1 MYVIQL
7 LSMQKNIK
15 ILTDVILLCILFEE
29 INGIKDANT
38 LQTSINSC
46 ILPPHPRFG
55 GWTVFQTNLA
65 PSVGDAVP
73 VGTILEISC
82 YYGYKLN
89 GGAISACIRGQW
101 RPEVGQCLRTCPSLR
116 TTTITTVSCTYKGET
131 LATCLDVVEETRA
144 HFQCSPFYEIQGLN
158 KFPIRICSKGQW
170 SGGIP
175 ECVPVCGKKGITK
188 DPTLIVGGFNT
199 TSLEYPWQTALYFK
213 RTKVLICGG
222 TLLSQKTI
230 LTAAHCVT
238 NDKGQLQPK
247 ENYIVAVGKSYRSYN
262 DSRDN
267 AAQFSSIEEMNVS
280 RQYKGYIQRYFGDI
294 AIIVANTTFVLSL
307 NVQPVCVV
315 WEKKFHQSLE
325 NVTRVNQTYASG
337 WGFTSENKNPSD
349 VLKSLK
355 VPLISKD
362 ECERSLS
369 EDDLEYLTDDKLCAG
384 FLESGKS
391 VCKGDSGG
399 GLVTKHGG
407 RYYIIAVVSIAPQ
420 SSTAI
425 GGCDSQ
431 QYGLYTRFSY
441 YIDDFLI
448 DVEARFAPS
457 EQRVDCT
464 DDDCFTAS
472 TNVSITSARSGCI
485 LPDHPMFGNWS
496 IFGAPSNHFMPGTL
510 VVPGTVLKIEC
521 KQNYTLS
528 GHGSLFCE
536 NEFWSSNVGECLGI
550 ATPKTQDLVTTEQ
563 EVHGLF
569 GDHVT
574 LECAAAGNP
583 TPKITWTKDN
593 TLIDG
598 TRGAKYRIKLDQS
611 LQIIM
616 LEKSDAGVYLCTT
629 EKATREATTKRINLV
644 VTDGPQRP
652 ATILESESQGKV
664 VVSLNSSLTLNCL
677 AVGYPLPVVTWW
689 FNGTLIS
696 IQSSQFETGKDNS
709 LRIESV
715 RSSNLGVYTC
725 QTYNGVGKSASWSV
739 TVEARETN
747 QDTSP
752 KGTDVQPDCQD
763 NPFFANCRL
772 IVKANFC
779 THKYYARFCCKAC
792 TEAGLIPVV
801 NLKEKTTI
809 VTD

>member
-1 MYVIQL
+1 MHL
-7 LSMQKNIK
+7 LD
-15 ILTDVILLCILFEE
+15 TF
-29 INGIKDANT
+29 
-38 LQTSINSC
+38 SC
-46 ILPPHPRFG
+46 TLPPHPRFG

-89 GGAISACIRGQW
+89 GGAITACIRGQW

-131 LATCLDVVEETRA
+131 LATCLDVVKGTRA

-158 KFPIRICSKGQW
+158 KFPVRICSRGQW

-267 AAQFSSIEEMNVS
+267 AAQFSSIQEMYVS
-280 RQYKGYIQRYFGDI
+280 RQYKGYIQHYFGDI

-307 NVQPVCVV
+307 NVQSVCVV

-337 WGFTSENKNPSD
+337 WGFTSENNNPSD
-349 VLKSLK
+349 VLKLLK

-362 ECERSLS
+362 ECERRLS

-420 SSTAI
+420 SSTAV

-441 YIDDFLI
+441 YIEDFLI

-457 EQRVDCT
+457 EHHVYCT

-485 LPDHPMFGNWS
+485 LPDHPTFGNWS

-521 KQNYTLS
+521 KPNYTLS

-550 ATPKTQDLVTTEQ
+550 ATPKTQDLVATEQ

-574 LECAAAGNP
+574 LECATTGNP

-598 TRGAKYRIKLDQS
+598 TQGAKYRIKLDQS
-611 LQIIM
+611 LHIIM
-616 LEKSDAGVYLCTT
+616 LQKSDAGVYLCTT
-629 EKATREATTKRINLV
+629 DNTTGEATMKRINLV
-644 VTDGPQRP
+644 VIVDGPHWP
-652 ATILESESQGKV
+652 ATILESESQAKV

-677 AVGYPLPVVTWW
+677 VVGYPLPAVTWW
-689 FNGTLIS
+689 KNDTLIP
-696 IQSSQFETGKDNS
+696 IKSSQFETRKDHS
-709 LRIESV
+709 LHIASV
-715 RSSNLGVYTC
+715 TSSNLGVYTC
-725 QTYNGVGKSASWSV
+725 QAYNGVGKSASWSV
-739 TVEARETN
+739 TVEARQTN
-747 QDTSP
+747 HDTNP
-752 KGTDVQPDCQD
+752 KGTDAQPDCQD
-763 NPFFANCRL
+763 NPLFPDCRV
-772 IVKANFC
+772 IVLSNHCARQN
-779 THKYYARFCCKAC
+779 YAKFCCKSC
-792 TEAGLIPVV
+792 TEAGWIPVV
-801 NLKEKTTI
+801 NLTEQTTI

>member
-1 MYVIQL
+1 MYVIRSFLTQT
-7 LSMQKNIK
+7 KIK
-15 ILTDVILLCILFEE
+15 ILTDVILLCNLFKN
-29 INGIKDANT
+29 INGIKDAST
-38 LQTSINSC
+38 PQTSINSC
-46 ILPPHPRFG
+46 TLPPHPRFG
-55 GWTVFQTNLA
+55 GWTAFQTNLA

-116 TTTITTVSCTYKGET
+116 TTTITTVSCIYKGET
-131 LATCLDVVEETRA
+131 LATCLDVVEGTRA

-158 KFPIRICSKGQW
+158 KFPVRICSRGQW

-267 AAQFSSIEEMNVS
+267 AAQFSSIEEMYVS
-280 RQYKGYIQRYFGDI
+280 RQYKGYIQHYFGDI
-294 AIIVANTTFVLSL
+294 AIIVVNTTFVLSL

-325 NVTRVNQTYASG
+325 NITRVNQTYASG

-355 VPLISKD
+355 VPLIGKD

-441 YIDDFLI
+441 YIEDFLI

-457 EQRVDCT
+457 EHHVYCT
-464 DDDCFTAS
+464 SDDCFTAS
-472 TNVSITSARSGCI
+472 TNASITSARSGCI
-485 LPDHPMFGNWS
+485 LPDHPTFGNWS
-496 IFGAPSNHFMPGTL
+496 ILGASSNHFMPGTL

-521 KQNYTLS
+521 KLNYTLS
-528 GHGSLFCE
+528 GHSSVFCE
-536 NEFWSSNVGECLGI
+536 KELWSSNVGECLGAALNTTAEDCFLSSAYGCCPDNLTT
-550 ATPKTQDLVTTEQ
+550 ATGPNNAGCGCEYTTHGCCPDDITPARGSNYTGCGCVSSKNFEGCEIVPENLQERCSLSKERGSCRNHSIRWFFDMDYGGCSRFWYGGCDGNANRFKTQEECVGICVNPE
-563 EVHGLF
+563 GLDRCKLPKVSGPCEKNHSQWF
-569 GDHVT
+569 YEAEGKH
-574 LECAAAGNP
+574 CAQFIYGGCLGN
-583 TPKITWTKDN
+583 N
-593 TLIDG
+593 N
-598 TRGAKYRIKLDQS
+598 RF
-611 LQIIM
+611 
-616 LEKSDAGVYLCTT
+616 E
-629 EKATREATTKRINLV
+629 TRE
-644 VTDGPQRP
+644 
-652 ATILESESQGKV
+652 E
-664 VVSLNSSLTLNCL
+664 CL
-677 AVGYPLPVVTWW
+677 ALCVK
-689 FNGTLIS
+689 NDS
-696 IQSSQFETGKDNS
+696 
-709 LRIESV
+709 
-715 RSSNLGVYTC
+715 
-725 QTYNGVGKSASWSV
+725 VGKKS
-739 TVEARETN
+739 
-747 QDTSP
+747 
-752 KGTDVQPDCQD
+752 G
-763 NPFFANCRL
+763 
-772 IVKANFC
+772 
-779 THKYYARFCCKAC
+779 
-792 TEAGLIPVV
+792 
-801 NLKEKTTI
+801 
-809 VTD
+809 